1 MGRKL
6 TLEER
11 IACFTVDF
19 VKAVA
24 RINENLAYR
33 EYFMDIGKKRIPFP
47 WITGANMTAEDCLK
61 EADKFQEGNAVGLS
75 GEDDCVAYMMCEGD
89 LCDKLYGFSAYHEDI
104 YGDGKEAEKLWN
116 KLRNLKGKYN
126 LAVDFSGRG
135 SLIFRDDAYTKIH
148 RLLKYEFYDGERTDS
163 PIAIVGPDG
172 TATTMLRAYAY
183 GGRIGQIATDGR
195 NSSLA
200 KSREYPNYL
209 SEAYFSES
217 DEIDRKYLE
226 YMEERY
232 AGREEKYKGN
242 SLCEKL
248 SYRLRELLHGS
259 YVWMLTEPE
268 YLDLILKAAQ
278 KRFVKRDKKKSGD
291 LAERRIQTAI
301 VKQHMKKEPEDGWC
315 VADMQYTVK
324 KELSWSGKRF
334 IPDMVVFDK
343 NRGFGFIELK
353 YADASTGNLGKHYT
367 DIRNTIQNSEAVKII
382 TEELKERSFYLWEYG
397 LISDAIYQA
406 MKDFDVPK
414 LWQGFLFVGGR
425 RENAVGFAKGLAKK
439 YTDIRADGDCRFAFF
454 PYEEES
460 SADSINKIR
469 LDFHSMEAY
478 EHFVAG
484 EKNE

>member
-1 MGRKL
+1 MKRKL

-33 EYFMDIGKKRIPFP
+33 EYFMDIGRKRIPFP

-89 LCDKLYGFSAYHEDI
+89 LCDKLYGFSAYNEDI

-126 LAVDFSGRG
+126 LFVDFSGRG

-163 PIAIVGPDG
+163 PIVIAGPDG
-172 TATTMLRAYAY
+172 TTTTMLRAYAY

-209 SEAYFSES
+209 SEAYFSEGN
-217 DEIDRKYLE
+217 EIDRKYLE

-248 SYRLRELLHGS
+248 SCRLRELLNEQSGF
-259 YVWMLTEPE
+259 MLTESE
-268 YLDLILKAAQ
+268 YLDLLLKAVQ
-278 KRFVKRDKKKSGD
+278 KKFTKKGGD
-291 LAERRIQTAI
+291 LGERRIQTAI
-301 VKQHMKKEPEDGWC
+301 VKQHMKKNPEDGWC
-315 VADMQYTVK
+315 VVDMQYTVK
-324 KELSWSGKRF
+324 KELSRSEIF
-334 IPDMVVFDK
+334 TPDMVVFDK

-353 YADASTGNLGKHYT
+353 YADASTDNLGKHYT
-367 DIRNTIQNSEAVKII
+367 DTRNIIQNSEAVKII
-382 TEELKERSFYLWEYG
+382 TEELKERSFYLWGYG
-397 LISDAIYQA
+397 LISDAIYQE
-406 MKDFDVPK
+406 MKASDVPK

-425 RENAVGFAKGLAKK
+425 RENAVGFAKGLAKQ
-439 YTDIRADGDCRFAFF
+439 YADIRTDGDCRFAFF
-454 PYEEES
+454 PYEEEN

-478 EHFVAG
+478 EHFAAG

>member
-1 MGRKL
+1 MRRKL

-24 RINENLAYR
+24 RINKNLIY
-33 EYFMDIGKKRIPFP
+33 YDHCMYIGKKMIPFS
-47 WITGANMTAEDCLK
+47 WIIGAKETVETAEYCLK
-61 EADKFQEGNAVGLS
+61 EADKFQDGKNAVTLS
-75 GEDDCVAYMMCEGD
+75 GKDECVAYMACDGE
-89 LCDKLYGFSAYHEDI
+89 LCDKLYGYSAYQEDI
-104 YGDGKEAEKLWN
+104 YGDGDEAEKLWH
-116 KLRNLKGKYN
+116 KLGDISGKYN
-126 LAVDFSGRG
+126 LWFDFSGRG
-135 SLIFRDDAYTKIH
+135 SLIFYDNAYTKINC
-148 RLLKYEFYDGERTDS
+148 LLKYEFYDGERTDS

-183 GGRIGQIATDGR
+183 GGQIGRIATDGR
-195 NSSLA
+195 DSSLA
-200 KSREYPNYL
+200 KGREYPNYL
-209 SEAYFSES
+209 SEAYFSEGN
-217 DEIDRKYLE
+217 EIDRKYLE

-232 AGREEKYKGN
+232 AQREDAYKGD

-248 SYRLRELLHGS
+248 SYRLRELLHEPWDWG
-259 YVWMLTEPE
+259 LTESE

-278 KRFVKRDKKKSGD
+278 KKFTKKGGD
-291 LAERRIQTAI
+291 LGERRIQTAI
-301 VKQHMKKEPEDGWC
+301 VKQHMKKDPEDGWC
-315 VADMQYTVK
+315 VVDMQYTVK
-324 KELSWSGKRF
+324 KELSQSKIF
-334 IPDMVVFDK
+334 TPDMVVFDK

-367 DIRNTIQNSEAVKII
+367 DTRNIIQNSEAVKII

-406 MKDFDVPK
+406 MKAFDVPK

-425 RENAVGFAKGLAKK
+425 RENAVGFVKGLAKK
-439 YTDIRADGDCRFAFF
+439 YTDIRTDGDCRFAFF
-454 PYEEES
+454 PYEEEN

-478 EHFVAG
+478 EYFVAE